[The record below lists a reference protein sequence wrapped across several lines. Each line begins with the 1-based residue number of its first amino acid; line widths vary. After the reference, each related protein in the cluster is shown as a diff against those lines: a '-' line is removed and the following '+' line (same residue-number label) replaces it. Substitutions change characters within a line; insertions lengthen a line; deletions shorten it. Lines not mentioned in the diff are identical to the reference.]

1 MTEEEKPKTKETA
14 DDKEK
19 KRKMLG
25 IEPVE
30 TQHELMLKSRTLKY
44 KATAGVIP
52 LKDEFDETEAEIFF
66 VAYTLDDAGN
76 NSQRPLMFVFN
87 GGPGS
92 ASIWLHMGTLGPK
105 RVKMQDE
112 GWMPAPPYTLE
123 SNEHTWLD
131 FADLV
136 FVDPVGT
143 GYSRAAKEE
152 LDKKYWNVKG
162 DIESVGKFIRLYLT
176 RYQRWS
182 SPLFLAGESYGTT
195 RAAGLSGH
203 LVEEGIAFNG
213 ILLISTAVQ
222 LRPIFF
228 EIGDDLPFQLFVP
241 TYSATARYHNKLD
254 EDLQKRELHNLLDEV
269 EAWSENEYTVALM
282 KGDKLSEDERHQIAE
297 QLARYTGLSLDYV
310 LGTNL
315 RINIH
320 RFCKELLRSENRSV
334 GRLDSRFKGVEAIA
348 VTEVPE
354 FDPSMLA
361 IKPPYT
367 SMFND
372 YARTEL
378 KIETDLTYEPLNT
391 KVGENWEWEKGKLP
405 NTAESLRSAVAKNPF
420 MKVFVGQGYYDLATP
435 HFATEYMITHMN
447 IDPELRKNVT
457 MAHYEAG
464 HMFYLDVSSLTQLQ
478 KDVASFIESSLDD

>member
-1 MTEEEKPKTKETA
+1 M
-14 DDKEK
+14 
-19 KRKMLG
+19 
-25 IEPVE
+25 
-30 TQHELMLKSRTLKY
+30 
-44 KATAGVIP
+44 
-52 LKDEFDETEAEIFF
+52 
-66 VAYTLDDAGN
+66 
-76 NSQRPLMFVFN
+76 
-87 GGPGS
+87 
-92 ASIWLHMGTLGPK
+92 
-105 RVKMQDE
+105 
-112 GWMPAPPYTLE
+112 
-123 SNEHTWLD
+123 
-131 FADLV
+131 
-136 FVDPVGT
+136 GT

-391 KVGENWEWEKGKLP
+391 KVSENWEWEKGKLP